1 MKRYLSINRER
12 DVSHESESDCR
23 RRFRVARNNRHA
35 AIMRPVIIANS
46 LRRQRILLVSSLQEH
61 RGNWPARRGEER
73 EREGREGEGRGTR
86 GRFAQHRITGRHVIG
101 RRPSRLVGTDELLR
115 EKEPR
120 GGVRGD
126 GQEAWIAGEKKGGR
140 LGRAGGRSREVW

>member
-1 MKRYLSINRER
+1 
-12 DVSHESESDCR
+12 
-23 RRFRVARNNRHA
+23 
-35 AIMRPVIIANS
+35 MR
-46 LRRQRILLVSSLQEH
+46 
-61 RGNWPARRGEER
+61 GWER
-73 EREGREGEGRGTR
+73 EAR

-120 GGVRGD
+120 GGVRGA
-126 GQEAWIAGEKKGGR
+126 GQEAWIAGEKRGVGGREGKGGR